1 MPLQGTGQGLRAVPP
16 VKTRHLLG
24 LIRYNDAMIAARP
37 FALNT
42 ASAATAGVA
51 VRATTIKTTTIKG

>member
-1 MPLQGTGQGLRAVPP
+1 MPLQGTGQGLLAVPS
-16 VKTRHLLG
+16 VKTRRLPT
-24 LIRYNDAMIAARP
+24 LIRYNDAMFAARP

>member
-1 MPLQGTGQGLRAVPP
+1 

-24 LIRYNDAMIAARP
+24 LIRYNDAMFAARP

-42 ASAATAGVA
+42 ASAAMAGVA

>member
-1 MPLQGTGQGLRAVPP
+1 MPLQGTGQSLLAVPS
-16 VKTRHLLG
+16 VKTRHPPS
-24 LIRYNDAMIAARP
+24 LIRYNDAMFAARP

-42 ASAATAGVA
+42 ASAAEAGVA